1 MKVLDPMSGFP
12 VWGSNK
18 GTGNPQGNYLE
29 GQWVWLQYFHR
40 TGGGGGGNK
49 NTNFGGRKQNLSH
62 TKTQKKGIVTPQK
75 ILLKLPASVG
85 GSPVGHQ
92 GLTTGTGTL
101 AAAVWEGLPWHKPSW
116 RLPLAWPYWGLSFG
130 TMWHLVHADWSQVSS
145 GPTGVLAC
153 GMLGGES
160 LLPAWASRQPEGES
174 TPEAESPQDPLGFQL
189 WDCGTSSSHWQE
201 PGLLRTW
208 QEVMPLKKKVIRR
221 TQDVVTTNRVF
232 PQCFFINMDSYGGD
246 GHHNFPWTWSGVCV
260 KYVSWNWLL
269 ELLLCIGFFINDHT

>member
-29 GQWVWLQYFHR
+29 GQWVWLQDFHR

-49 NTNFGGRKQNLSH
+49 NSNFGGRKQNLSH

-174 TPEAESPQDPLGFQL
+174 TPEADSSGSTGVSALGL
-189 WDCGTSSSHWQE
+189 WDVQFTLTGARSS
-201 PGLLRTW
+201 
-208 QEVMPLKKKVIRR
+208 
-221 TQDVVTTNRVF
+221 QDLT
-232 PQCFFINMDSYGGD
+232 GGD
-246 GHHNFPWTWSGVCV
+246 ATEEEGHPEDPRCGD
-260 KYVSWNWLL
+260 Y
-269 ELLLCIGFFINDHT
+269 